1 MFRGKYLE
9 ELKRLW
15 EEDKLVFHGTAEKFR
30 NHYTFK
36 ELLDSCYGTV
46 SYTHLDVYKRQL
58 MHVVIVLPATYSKVA
73 QI

>member
-36 ELLDSCYGTV
+36 ELLDSCYGMDWILIV
-46 SYTHLDVYKRQL
+46 KRHS
-58 MHVVIVLPATYSKVA
+58 MVLK
-73 QI
+73 Q